1 VGKPSANVTPTVSP
15 CDTNPCVQSLV
26 CCTTTFASG
35 GFEFNLQSGDLACT
49 LLFDRAWLEFRTTR
63 DVDSQTLRDI
73 LAELRAIHNNIR
85 INETTPLLVAELQ
98 MQQNVVNRATENTNN
113 AQSKPVGI
121 HRDHKLIAIELQDD
135 EEMLDKSTNQDEKK
149 GISETIERAESN
161 GMALKAVAHDLNTEL
176 VEMQHR
182 LSTSARSQGWNNR

>member
-1 VGKPSANVTPTVSP
+1 M
-15 CDTNPCVQSLV
+15 
-26 CCTTTFASG
+26 
-35 GFEFNLQSGDLACT
+35 
-49 LLFDRAWLEFRTTR
+49 
-63 DVDSQTLRDI
+63 RDI